1 MSSQHI
7 TLKSR
12 KRVNKFSLEI
22 RAGRGH
28 RRAVWKYPPNTAP
41 FAARRRRWP
50 ASDPRG
56 THVEFRLRRVKG
68 STDNITRPRSICLHA
83 ASPASVK
90 RLRDNNNNVSYP
102 SGIPSFPG
110 NTTFK
115 RIKFLSQYNPQGEN

>member
-22 RAGRGH
+22 RSVRGH
-28 RRAVWKYPPNTAP
+28 RRAVWKYPANTAP
-41 FAARRRRWP
+41 FAARRGRWP

-56 THVEFRLRRVKG
+56 AHVEFRPRRVKG
-68 STDNITRPRSICLHA
+68 STHITRLRSISLYA

-90 RLRDNNNNVSYP
+90 GLRDKNNNASYP

-115 RIKFLSQYNPQGEN
+115 RIKFLSQYNPQGKN